1 MFKLNLFWK
10 IFNSLLFKNTDLYV
24 VFEVKRQWISKEIQK
39 NQIDA
44 CFVCESVVS
53 VRFII
58 GFFFSNLDRRSHLMV
73 INILV
78 SHKDPLKMYSPHRS
92 VAVWRALGSAASTVF
107 RPGLHW
113 LLISPIHR
121 SSQNVRIANDW
132 EALAPSVSCQPGNV
146 LGRILLC
153 WVGRIILSKQDD
165 HQSYESHG
173 SSLTVCCLL

>member
-1 MFKLNLFWK
+1 M
-10 IFNSLLFKNTDLYV
+10 
-24 VFEVKRQWISKEIQK
+24 
-39 NQIDA
+39 
-44 CFVCESVVS
+44 S

-121 SSQNVRIANDW
+121 SSENVRIANDLKLSLRPSAASLGTYW
-132 EALAPSVSCQPGNV
+132 GGYCYVELGGLFYQNKTIISHTNHTDPHSQSAVCYRSAGINNTTRQIVPQPRLTTTQSLLGVLAEMFNCWNV
-146 LGRILLC
+146 APQLG
-153 WVGRIILSKQDD
+153 
-165 HQSYESHG
+165 
-173 SSLTVCCLL
+173 